1 MRLFSIA
8 VLTGGLTLICGV
20 TAVTAQDSDFRPVTD
35 DTIQNPDPGDWLMWR
50 RTLNTWGHSPL
61 EIINRENV
69 GDLSLVW
76 VAPLSEGIQEGT
88 PLVYNGTMY
97 FPNPS
102 DHVQAFDAATG
113 DLLWEYR
120 RELPDDLGEYF
131 PVPAINRN
139 LAIFENLII
148 DTSSDDFIF
157 ALDAQSGELVWETKI
172 AEYQQG
178 SQQTSGPI
186 IANGKVISGRGCE
199 PEGGPEACVITAHD
213 PRTGEEL
220 WRTRTMPAPGEPGD
234 ESWGGIPFENRWQVG
249 TWLVPSFDP
258 DLNMIYVGTSVT
270 SPAPKFA
277 LAGNNF
283 DYLYNNSTLALDV
296 DTGEIVW
303 YYQHVV
309 DHWDLDHTFERMLVD
324 TAVSPTP
331 DQVEW
336 INPRIKPGEVRK
348 VITGIPGKT
357 GIIYTLDRETGEFLW
372 ATPTVEQ
379 NVVAGI
385 DGATGAVTVNPESLF
400 HEVGD
405 KRLICPNTTGGK
417 NWQAGS
423 YNPDLNIMYF
433 PLNNTCAE
441 MVAITDKQTTES
453 LYGFRGDA
461 QITPG
466 TDNVGTVWAIA
477 VETGETVWK
486 HEQRAG
492 MMSLLSTAGGLIFG
506 GDTHGRFRA
515 FDQDNG
521 EVVWEV
527 NLGSAI
533 TGYPVTFSVDGRQY
547 VAASTG
553 TSLTSGGLNQL
564 TPELRTG
571 GGNNLFV
578 FALPVR

>member
-1 MRLFSIA
+1 MRFTSLT
-8 VLTGGLTLICGV
+8 VLMSSFLLISDTGTVQG
-20 TAVTAQDSDFRPVTD
+20 QDTEFRPVTD
-35 DTIQNPDPGDWLMWR
+35 DMIQAPDPSDWLMWR

-61 EIINRENV
+61 TTINRDNV
-69 GDLSLVW
+69 AGLSLAW

-88 PLVYNGTMY
+88 PLVYDGIMY

-102 DHVQAFDAATG
+102 DHVQAFNAATG
-113 DLLWEYR
+113 DLLWDYR
-120 RELPDDLGEYF
+120 RPLPDDLGEYF

-186 IANGKVISGRGCE
+186 IANGKAISGRGCE
-199 PEGGPEACVITAHD
+199 PEGGPEACVVTAHD

-234 ESWGGIPFENRWQVG
+234 ESWGGIPFENRWHVG

-258 DLNMIYVGTSVT
+258 ELNIIYVGTSVT
-270 SPAPKFA
+270 SPSPKFA
-277 LAGNNF
+277 LAGNEYQ
-283 DYLYNNSTLALDV
+283 YLYNNSTLALDA
-296 DTGEIVW
+296 DTGEMVW

-309 DHWDLDHTFERMLVD
+309 DHWDLDHPFERMIVE
-324 TAVSPTP
+324 TAVSPSA
-331 DQVEW
+331 DHVEW
-336 INPRIKPGEVRK
+336 INPEIVPGETRK
-348 VITGIPGKT
+348 VVTGIPGKT
-357 GIIYTLDRETGEFLW
+357 GIIYTLDAATGTFLW

-379 NVVAGI
+379 NVVAEI
-385 DGATGAVTVNPESLF
+385 DGKTGAVTVNPENLF

-405 KRLICPNTTGGK
+405 KRLICPSSTGGK
-417 NWQAGS
+417 NWPAGS

-433 PLNNTCAE
+433 PLNNTCSE
-441 MVAITDKQTTES
+441 MVVITDKQTTES
-453 LYGFRGDA
+453 LYGFRGDN

-466 TDNVGTVWAIA
+466 AENVGTIQAIA
-477 VETGETVWK
+477 VDTGETIWK

-492 MMSLLSTAGGLIFG
+492 MLSLLSTSGGLIFG
-506 GDTHGRFRA
+506 GDTHGRFHA
-515 FDQDNG
+515 FDQDSG
-521 EVVWEV
+521 EELWSV
-527 NLGSAI
+527 NLGSAV
-533 TGYPVTFSVDGRQY
+533 TGYPVTFSVDDRQY

-553 TSLTSGGLNQL
+553 TSLTSGALNQL

-578 FALPVR
+578 FALPVH